1 MVTIVQLVFEF
12 LELVKDEV
20 NKTDSSIRAK

>member
-12 LELVKDEV
+12 LELVIKM
-20 NKTDSSIRAK
+20 KSTKLIAA